1 MTLWI
6 ALLMNC
12 PLTDF
17 RWTIFY
23 FFTLSFLYLSLQRH
37 RFQLQI
43 NTMKTFSIFLVHL
56 LDRESFRTNRNKYSI
71 FSRKIFSHTSYK
83 SNLIASV
90 RESHCWI
97 TRTNITAQ
105 IYIYISQYY
114 YIYYLGLFLK
124 RKTKKKNGTYTS
136 VEDVES
142 VGHRREILILLR
154 ARNILLFRVNRMN
167 EISC

>member
-6 ALLMNC
+6 ALLINC

-105 IYIYISQYY
+105 IYIYISILLHLLSRAFSEKKNEEKKWYV
-114 YIYYLGLFLK
+114 YLG
-124 RKTKKKNGTYTS
+124 G
-136 VEDVES
+136 
-142 VGHRREILILLR
+142 GRRIGR
-154 ARNILLFRVNRMN
+154 ASSRDFDFIART
-167 EISC
+167 